1 MPPAEPGHS
10 CADRQGVW
18 AIGGTHGAST
28 VTLVSNRG
36 AIHVTTLP
44 WRAQRLWALEAGV
57 LIEAERSTP
66 RVAGETGLLYLS
78 HPLDPPRPL
87 RIESGDWDG
96 TVLLTSRTAPP
107 LLLSH
112 SPRLGA
118 HVAWALATEGGE
130 GEDGAVLLRCV
141 WSEPAPAPASDAFL
155 FAASSACVLLCL
167 VLPERGGG
175 GAALAQ
181 VHRVALPAGHAGA
194 PSLPSRP
201 CGAVAA
207 VAARPVACPADTP
220 PRLRDGRCERYA
232 RCTRCEAGDAR
243 PGLCCAGRRPSRLS
257 HAAPTPHRRFPHA
270 RGTRPSRGCTAAAP

>member
-1 MPPAEPGHS
+1 MTPEPGHS

-194 PSLPSRP
+194 PPLPSRP

-220 PRLRDGRCERYA
+220 PRLETLGGDGAVTTWAVVGGELRRA
-232 RCTRCEAGDAR
+232 LLLRLATRLGEGHFCRLYRRNMRGGDDIVATVETAL
-243 PGLCCAGRRPSRLS
+243 P
-257 HAAPTPHRRFPHA
+257 
-270 RGTRPSRGCTAAAP
+270 RG